1 MLRYFIIKKLF
12 LAVLIALGV
21 ITGTFLLL
29 YLSSDPVATLLPAE
43 ARAEDIEE
51 FRKAMGLNDPLP
63 VQLIRF
69 IWQVARFDFGTSYIN
84 KLPVTNLIIER
95 LPASLELAAAGFLFY
110 ICLSIPLGVLAAIK
124 RFSFLDNLATIIAV
138 FGMAMPI
145 YWYGIMLIIFFGVK
159 LQILP
164 ISGRGDFTHLILPM
178 VTLGTFLAPVGMRL
192 TRSAM
197 IDVLNQDYI
206 RTARAKGLSL
216 ASIYFK
222 HALKNAILPVIS
234 AVFVQMGLLL
244 SGAVI
249 TETVYAWPGLG
260 RLAATAIIAG
270 DYPLVRALV
279 ILFTLFVVTANL
291 IGDIIISAIDPR
303 IRLK

>member
-1 MLRYFIIKKLF
+1 
-12 LAVLIALGV
+12 
-21 ITGTFLLL
+21 
-29 YLSSDPVATLLPAE
+29 
-43 ARAEDIEE
+43 
-51 FRKAMGLNDPLP
+51 MGLNDPLP
-63 VQLIRF
+63 VQLVRF
-69 IWQVARFDFGTSYIN
+69 IWQVMQFDFGTSYIN
-84 KLPVTNLIIER
+84 KLPVTKLILER

-110 ICLSIPLGVLAAIK
+110 ICFSIPLGVLAAIK
-124 RFSFLDNLATIIAV
+124 RFSFLDNLSTIIAV
-138 FGMAMPI
+138 VGMAMPI

-159 LQILP
+159 LQVLP

-216 ASIYFK
+216 TSIYFK

-244 SGAVI
+244 SGAVV

-291 IGDIIISAIDPR
+291 IGDIIISTLDPR

>member
-1 MLRYFIIKKLF
+1 MLRHFIIKKLF

-63 VQLIRF
+63 VQLVRF
-69 IWQVARFDFGTSYIN
+69 IWQVMNFDFGTSYIN
-84 KLPVTNLIIER
+84 KLPVTKLIIER

-110 ICLSIPLGVLAAIK
+110 ICFSIPLGVLAAIK
-124 RFSFLDNLATIIAV
+124 RFSFLDNLSTIIAV
-138 FGMAMPI
+138 VGMAMPI

-244 SGAVI
+244 SGAVV

-291 IGDIIISAIDPR
+291 IGDIIISALDPR